1 MSLIKDWGHLP
12 RVGSGCGGQE
22 NVFAS
27 SKLLRLY
34 YVCLCVTV
42 CKTTPLSSSNFKT
55 PVLPLPFGGGAAPV
69 QDRGS
74 LCSRYAWSVRE
85 RGRCVGTRHS
95 HFQRA
100 IQDSG
105 RYLNVF
111 PFSQLRGG
119 RGGRNKKEKACRG
132 MLETCHVL
140 RMPGTWQE
148 KPPSAHW

>member
-34 YVCLCVTV
+34 YICLCVTV

-69 QDRGS
+69 KDQADFAVDMLGLCEREVGVSGPATHTSKGPFRTQDG
-74 LCSRYAWSVRE
+74 
-85 RGRCVGTRHS
+85 
-95 HFQRA
+95 
-100 IQDSG
+100 I
-105 RYLNVF
+105 
-111 PFSQLRGG
+111 
-119 RGGRNKKEKACRG
+119 
-132 MLETCHVL
+132 
-140 RMPGTWQE
+140 
-148 KPPSAHW
+148 